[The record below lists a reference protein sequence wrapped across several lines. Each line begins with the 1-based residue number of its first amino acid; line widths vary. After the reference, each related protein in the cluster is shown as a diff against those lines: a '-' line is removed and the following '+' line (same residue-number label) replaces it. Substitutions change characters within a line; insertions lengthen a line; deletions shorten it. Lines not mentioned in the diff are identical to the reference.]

1 MNEYHD
7 DQTMT
12 KVHAALRGEGLTDRE
27 ATEAIAAM
35 QNVGILFRERSP
47 EPHVSE
53 SPVVDRMIHC
63 VDARGTA
70 VDFRSYPEPDV
81 SGDAS

>member
-27 ATEAIAAM
+27 ATEAITAM
-35 QNVGILFRERSP
+35 QNVGILFRERDASRDP

-53 SPVVDRMIHC
+53 EAGR
-63 VDARGTA
+63 
-70 VDFRSYPEPDV
+70 
-81 SGDAS
+81 